1 MDIIKLLF
9 CIEIILLCVPIDLN
23 FTNNNS
29 LISIFHRRLLVR
41 FQLLGS
47 PDTPS
52 NKEVTKGKVKIY
64 IQKMKPS

>member
-29 LISIFHRRLLVR
+29 LISIFHRRFLVR
-41 FQLLGS
+41 FQLLDS